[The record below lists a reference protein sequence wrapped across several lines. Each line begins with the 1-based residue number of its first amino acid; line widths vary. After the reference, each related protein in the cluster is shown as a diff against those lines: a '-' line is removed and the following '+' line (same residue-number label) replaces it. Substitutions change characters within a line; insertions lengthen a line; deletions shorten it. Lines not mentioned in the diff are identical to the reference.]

1 MPISFDF
8 SYSDVEEEKTN
19 SKKWKSKKNT
29 EIINPKRKRDEDG
42 EDAEEEEDDDDDGIV
57 AESTG
62 KDGDG
67 VVQKTKR
74 KKKQKKAKGPN
85 NWIYVSGLPVDVT
98 LEEIK
103 DHFSKVCVHGL
114 ISPLPLPC
122 ILPHMNYF
130 SSFVSL
136 YQCTLNVTYSL
147 LFADGTYRYQRCQP
161 TAQDK
166 DL

>member
-1 MPISFDF
+1 MCFEN
-8 SYSDVEEEKTN
+8 SYSDVEDEKMT

-29 EIINPKRKRDEDG
+29 EKRRRDEDG
-42 EDAEEEEDDDDDGIV
+42 EDVEAEEEEDDDDDGIV
-57 AESTG
+57 AESAE

-103 DHFSKVCVHGL
+103 DHFSKV
-114 ISPLPLPC
+114 
-122 ILPHMNYF
+122 HMDVITIIASQEAIV
-130 SSFVSL
+130 SSGFF
-136 YQCTLNVTYSL
+136 YQCSYSVIHI
-147 LFADGTYRYQRCQP
+147 
-161 TAQDK
+161 
-166 DL
+166 

>member
-1 MPISFDF
+1 MFDT
-8 SYSDVEEEKTN
+8 SYSDVEEEKIN

-29 EIINPKRKRDEDG
+29 EIVNPKRKRDEDG

-57 AESTG
+57 AESAG

-103 DHFSKVCVHGL
+103 DHFSKVCMHVL
-114 ISPLPLPC
+114 MTLSQLRCISHHNFFEFFC
-122 ILPHMNYF
+122 ILVPLHI
-130 SSFVSL
+130 
-136 YQCTLNVTYSL
+136 
-147 LFADGTYRYQRCQP
+147 
-161 TAQDK
+161 
-166 DL
+166 

>member
-1 MPISFDF
+1 LPILFDS

-19 SKKWKSKKNT
+19 SKKWKSKNT

-42 EDAEEEEDDDDDGIV
+42 EDAEDEEDDDDDGII
-57 AESTG
+57 AESAG

-103 DHFSKVCVHGL
+103 DHFSKVCMRGL
-114 ISPLPLPC
+114 ITPLLLPC
-122 ILPHMNYF
+122 ILPHMSYLNSVV
-130 SSFVSL
+130 SS
-136 YQCTLNVTYSL
+136 YQCTLNLTCFIVICRWDL
-147 LFADGTYRYQRCQP
+147 LLSALSINSPR
-161 TAQDK
+161 
-166 DL
+166 